1 MARNRRSKRMHTLTR
16 RNMGAGEFD
25 LSDWMV
31 GNGPAAA
38 RQ

>member
-1 MARNRRSKRMHTLTR
+1 MARNRRSKRMYRPIR
-16 RNMGAGEFD
+16 RNMEAGEFD

-31 GNGPAAA
+31 GSAPAAQ